1 MINSSTISS
10 IHDIECMC
18 VLLVTRHPKKAP
30 RSSLWNHVR
39 WGPVVRRLQQRTD
52 GVAVPFFAKCYRR
65 GRRAQTAI
73 KHLLFR
79 LYNHVSSNKAIL
91 VKHPNRHSTIYFDDV
106 DNLRNRL
113 PQNTPTIVTDIAV
126 LCRSLFDSG
135 KPVCSRSIDHLFL
148 LFSTLCLIDTE

>member
-1 MINSSTISS
+1 
-10 IHDIECMC
+10 MC
-18 VLLVTRHPKKAP
+18 VLLVTRHRKKAP

-52 GVAVPFFAKCYRR
+52 GAVVSFLAAYNRLDD
-65 GRRAQTAI
+65 GGQTAI
-73 KHLLFR
+73 KHLLLR
-79 LYNHVSSNKAIL
+79 LCNHVSSKKAIL
-91 VKHPNRHSTIYFDDV
+91 VKHPNRHSTIYLDDV